1 MAYKILIAKEAK
13 NDILK
18 LDAPIQKQL
27 HKKLL
32 YIASLQKVS
41 TVAKKLTNFDTG
53 EYRLR
58 MGNYRVIFDLEP
70 ASVIVILRVQ
80 HRKDVYR

>member
-18 LDAPIQKQL
+18 LDASIRKQL

-32 YIASLQKVS
+32 HIASLQKVS
-41 TVAKKLTNFDTG
+41 IVAKKLTNFDTG